1 MNINRL
7 LSLFLFSLFFTSTQI
22 MGSDLKIT
30 SKEDIEIRKLREEI
44 KILENKISQLEEIK
58 KNRLTKN
65 KKNLKIGLAL
75 SGGGAKGLA
84 HIGVLRVL
92 EEIGIRPDYIAGT
105 SMGAVVGAL
114 YSAGYPLDEIE
125 EILTK
130 NDWDSFVNG
139 TFIEDKV
146 PLEKKVNN
154 KKYMLSIRY
163 DNKFNF
169 SLPKGFGNNQM
180 IYFELKKLLS
190 NVDSINNFDNLPIPL
205 RIITTDLNTGKA
217 VAIKEGDLAK
227 AITASIAIPTIFDP
241 VEIDGRLY
249 VDGLV
254 SRNFP
259 VVDVINMGADIVIG
273 SDVGNEIKDKKDY
286 NIISVLN
293 QLIAIQSA
301 SSTTEQREL
310 TSILITPDVLE
321 YSATDLGK
329 GKLFIAKGEEAA
341 RKQLPLLK
349 DLSTSKKNSSAPPS
363 KKNILKTFTLRN
375 IEYKNK
381 ITEKNKS
388 IINNTLKNILNREI
402 TAEELESSM
411 LKVYGNDIINRVYY
425 EVQNDTL
432 IIDADIN
439 PNNSF
444 GLSVNYLTGYGTNF
458 DVGTTLTNFGKVG
471 NNTLVDFQVG
481 DYLGLNLKN
490 FSYYGYSNKIG
501 IFTNLGY
508 NENPFFIYDGDKKI
522 SASLVKSVDF
532 EIGLLTQYNN
542 QLTASYG
549 IKNSYSKLIQ
559 ETGSVYPEEIEYS
572 KNYNGAFFRTTFDTL
587 DSNTHSNSG
596 VKLDFEYSWEGS
608 FDKSKSNFYGPLY
621 SFDGYIPINKKFTFN
636 YGLYGGVISGDG
648 VTSIDKFIRLGGT
661 KNNLHNKDFAFY
673 GYRYQQKLVNEFL
686 IGKLALIYKIDSNLY
701 LSTRWNIG
709 TYSDLDTE
717 SYPNSKKMWKDYSQ
731 GFDLSIT
738 YESIFGPFEF
748 SLSRN
753 NEKEE
758 ILSQISIGYIFE

>member
-1 MNINRL
+1 MKINRL
-7 LSLFLFSLFFTSTQI
+7 LSFFIFSLFFTSTHI
-22 MGSDLKIT
+22 VGSDLKIT

-58 KNRLTKN
+58 KNRLIKN

-92 EEIGIRPDYIAGT
+92 EELGIRPDYIAGT

-154 KKYMLSIRY
+154 KKYMLSIKY

-349 DLSTSKKNSSAPPS
+349 DLSKSKKNSSAPPS
-363 KKNILKTFTLRN
+363 KKNILKTFTIRN

-444 GLSVNYLTGYGTNF
+444 GLSVNYLTGYGTTF
-458 DVGTTLTNFGKVG
+458 DVGTTLTNFGKIG

-481 DYLGLNLKN
+481 DYLGLNFKN

-522 SASLVKSVDF
+522 SDSLVKSVDF

-542 QLTASYG
+542 QLIASYG

-608 FDKSKSNFYGPLY
+608 FDKSNSKFYGPLY

-636 YGLYGGVISGDG
+636 YGLYGGVISGEG